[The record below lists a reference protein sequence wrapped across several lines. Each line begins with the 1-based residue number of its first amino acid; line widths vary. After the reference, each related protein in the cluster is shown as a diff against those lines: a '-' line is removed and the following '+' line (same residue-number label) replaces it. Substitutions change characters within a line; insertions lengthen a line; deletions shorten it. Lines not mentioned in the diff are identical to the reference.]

1 MRRECPVFVRA
12 KRSVVPYLTAG
23 RPGFNA
29 AVATETA
36 GKASSLY
43 GGSQNLARFCGVRT
57 GWFYG
62 SDGFAG
68 GRQNGRESCD
78 RLFVMRTDNLRAA
91 VAVILLDFQSLKN
104 VAPRHNPNEFGSA
117 FGLRFVFKSRPAMK
131 KILLMVAL
139 ASLCA
144 SVSAQKSADRKAAR
158 AAQKEYYRALDAR
171 MHDSAMKALQDS
183 AFILKADKVT
193 FRRGRIA
200 YVSST
205 TNFVSMEG
213 ERAVIQLAFPNLP
226 WPGANGLG
234 GITVDGIVTNVSV
247 KTDKKGFVRYQMSVV
262 GSGTSSWMA
271 EIVLNPLDNKASV
284 TVYPTY
290 SSNRV
295 TLSGELVPYDRRSVY
310 KGRSLF

>member
-1 MRRECPVFVRA
+1 
-12 KRSVVPYLTAG
+12 
-23 RPGFNA
+23 
-29 AVATETA
+29 
-36 GKASSLY
+36 
-43 GGSQNLARFCGVRT
+43 
-57 GWFYG
+57 
-62 SDGFAG
+62 
-68 GRQNGRESCD
+68 
-78 RLFVMRTDNLRAA
+78 
-91 VAVILLDFQSLKN
+91 
-104 VAPRHNPNEFGSA
+104 
-117 FGLRFVFKSRPAMK
+117 MK

-247 KTDKKGFVRYQMSVV
+247 KTDQKRFRALPDERRGFGNFVVDGRNRAQSVGQQGLRNGV
-262 GSGTSSWMA
+262 SHVQQQSGDAQRRAGALRPAQRVQRPLAVLRRRSGTALLDCRPEALAGLMSGSCYCKLKPVDPLRP
-271 EIVLNPLDNKASV
+271 VLYVCAAPVREADEARTGDRATRGSLA
-284 TVYPTY
+284 
-290 SSNRV
+290 NR
-295 TLSGELVPYDRRSVY
+295 SGDGSADCPDRY
-310 KGRSLF
+310 GAGNQ

>member
-1 MRRECPVFVRA
+1 
-12 KRSVVPYLTAG
+12 
-23 RPGFNA
+23 
-29 AVATETA
+29 
-36 GKASSLY
+36 
-43 GGSQNLARFCGVRT
+43 
-57 GWFYG
+57 
-62 SDGFAG
+62 
-68 GRQNGRESCD
+68 
-78 RLFVMRTDNLRAA
+78 
-91 VAVILLDFQSLKN
+91 
-104 VAPRHNPNEFGSA
+104 
-117 FGLRFVFKSRPAMK
+117 MK

-183 AFILKADKVT
+183 MFILKADKVT
-193 FRRGRIA
+193 FRRGQIA

-205 TNFVSMEG
+205 TNFISMEG

-226 WPGANGLG
+226 WPGANGF
-234 GITVDGIVTNVSV
+234 DGIVTNVST
-247 KTDKKGFVRYQMSVV
+247 KTDKKGFVRYQMSVM

>member
-1 MRRECPVFVRA
+1 MRLFARDGHPGRGCRKAACSCFSDVFVRDSDNMRRECPVFVRA

-23 RPGFNA
+23 RPDFNA

-57 GWFYG
+57 GRFYG

-171 MHDSAMKALQDS
+171 MHDSAMKANP
-183 AFILKADKVT
+183 
-193 FRRGRIA
+193 RRGSYHSESR
-200 YVSST
+200 
-205 TNFVSMEG
+205 
-213 ERAVIQLAFPNLP
+213 
-226 WPGANGLG
+226 
-234 GITVDGIVTNVSV
+234 
-247 KTDKKGFVRYQMSVV
+247 
-262 GSGTSSWMA
+262 
-271 EIVLNPLDNKASV
+271 
-284 TVYPTY
+284 
-290 SSNRV
+290 
-295 TLSGELVPYDRRSVY
+295 
-310 KGRSLF
+310 

>member
-1 MRRECPVFVRA
+1 MCIRD
-12 KRSVVPYLTAG
+12 SSQLTADDIHFFQFHSA
-23 RPGFNA
+23 P
-29 AVATETA
+29 E
-36 GKASSLY
+36 
-43 GGSQNLARFCGVRT
+43 
-57 GWFYG
+57 
-62 SDGFAG
+62 
-68 GRQNGRESCD
+68 
-78 RLFVMRTDNLRAA
+78 DNLQF
-91 VAVILLDFQSLKN
+91 LLFTVN
-104 VAPRHNPNEFGSA
+104 V
-117 FGLRFVFKSRPAMK
+117 
-131 KILLMVAL
+131 
-139 ASLCA
+139 
-144 SVSAQKSADRKAAR
+144 DRI
-158 AAQKEYYRALDAR
+158 
-171 MHDSAMKALQDS
+171 
-183 AFILKADKVT
+183 ILKADKVT

-310 KGRSLF
+310 KGLSLIHI

>member
-1 MRRECPVFVRA
+1 
-12 KRSVVPYLTAG
+12 
-23 RPGFNA
+23 
-29 AVATETA
+29 
-36 GKASSLY
+36 
-43 GGSQNLARFCGVRT
+43 
-57 GWFYG
+57 
-62 SDGFAG
+62 
-68 GRQNGRESCD
+68 
-78 RLFVMRTDNLRAA
+78 MRTDNLRAA
-91 VAVILLDFQSLKN
+91 VAVILLDFQSLK
-104 VAPRHNPNEFGSA
+104 NEFGSA

>member
-1 MRRECPVFVRA
+1 
-12 KRSVVPYLTAG
+12 
-23 RPGFNA
+23 
-29 AVATETA
+29 
-36 GKASSLY
+36 
-43 GGSQNLARFCGVRT
+43 
-57 GWFYG
+57 
-62 SDGFAG
+62 
-68 GRQNGRESCD
+68 
-78 RLFVMRTDNLRAA
+78 
-91 VAVILLDFQSLKN
+91 
-104 VAPRHNPNEFGSA
+104 
-117 FGLRFVFKSRPAMK
+117 MK

-171 MHDSAMKALQDS
+171 MHDSAMELQDS
-183 AFILKADKVT
+183 MFILKADKVT
-193 FRRGRIA
+193 FRRGQIA

-205 TNFVSMEG
+205 TNFISMEG

-234 GITVDGIVTNVSV
+234 GITVDGIVTNVST
-247 KTDKKGFVRYQMSVV
+247 KTDKKGYVRYQMSVM

>member
-1 MRRECPVFVRA
+1 
-12 KRSVVPYLTAG
+12 
-23 RPGFNA
+23 
-29 AVATETA
+29 
-36 GKASSLY
+36 
-43 GGSQNLARFCGVRT
+43 
-57 GWFYG
+57 
-62 SDGFAG
+62 
-68 GRQNGRESCD
+68 
-78 RLFVMRTDNLRAA
+78 
-91 VAVILLDFQSLKN
+91 
-104 VAPRHNPNEFGSA
+104 
-117 FGLRFVFKSRPAMK
+117 MK

-193 FRRGRIA
+193 FRRVRIA

>member
-1 MRRECPVFVRA
+1 
-12 KRSVVPYLTAG
+12 
-23 RPGFNA
+23 
-29 AVATETA
+29 
-36 GKASSLY
+36 
-43 GGSQNLARFCGVRT
+43 
-57 GWFYG
+57 
-62 SDGFAG
+62 
-68 GRQNGRESCD
+68 
-78 RLFVMRTDNLRAA
+78 
-91 VAVILLDFQSLKN
+91 
-104 VAPRHNPNEFGSA
+104 
-117 FGLRFVFKSRPAMK
+117 MK

-171 MHDSAMKALQDS
+171 MHDSAM
-183 AFILKADKVT
+183 
-193 FRRGRIA
+193 
-200 YVSST
+200 
-205 TNFVSMEG
+205 
-213 ERAVIQLAFPNLP
+213 IQLAFPNLP

>member
-1 MRRECPVFVRA
+1 
-12 KRSVVPYLTAG
+12 
-23 RPGFNA
+23 
-29 AVATETA
+29 
-36 GKASSLY
+36 
-43 GGSQNLARFCGVRT
+43 
-57 GWFYG
+57 
-62 SDGFAG
+62 
-68 GRQNGRESCD
+68 
-78 RLFVMRTDNLRAA
+78 
-91 VAVILLDFQSLKN
+91 
-104 VAPRHNPNEFGSA
+104 
-117 FGLRFVFKSRPAMK
+117 
-131 KILLMVAL
+131 
-139 ASLCA
+139 
-144 SVSAQKSADRKAAR
+144 
-158 AAQKEYYRALDAR
+158 
-171 MHDSAMKALQDS
+171 
-183 AFILKADKVT
+183 
-193 FRRGRIA
+193 
-200 YVSST
+200 
-205 TNFVSMEG
+205 MEG

>member
-1 MRRECPVFVRA
+1 
-12 KRSVVPYLTAG
+12 
-23 RPGFNA
+23 
-29 AVATETA
+29 
-36 GKASSLY
+36 
-43 GGSQNLARFCGVRT
+43 
-57 GWFYG
+57 
-62 SDGFAG
+62 
-68 GRQNGRESCD
+68 
-78 RLFVMRTDNLRAA
+78 
-91 VAVILLDFQSLKN
+91 
-104 VAPRHNPNEFGSA
+104 
-117 FGLRFVFKSRPAMK
+117 MK

-234 GITVDGIVTNVSV
+234 GITVDGIVTSVSV
-247 KTDKKGFVRYQMSVV
+247 
-262 GSGTSSWMA
+262 TSSWMA

>member
-1 MRRECPVFVRA
+1 
-12 KRSVVPYLTAG
+12 
-23 RPGFNA
+23 
-29 AVATETA
+29 
-36 GKASSLY
+36 
-43 GGSQNLARFCGVRT
+43 
-57 GWFYG
+57 
-62 SDGFAG
+62 
-68 GRQNGRESCD
+68 
-78 RLFVMRTDNLRAA
+78 
-91 VAVILLDFQSLKN
+91 
-104 VAPRHNPNEFGSA
+104 
-117 FGLRFVFKSRPAMK
+117 MK

-226 WPGANGLG
+226 WPGANG
-234 GITVDGIVTNVSV
+234 IVTNVSV